1 MVGVW
6 WVAMSLAGSG
16 ELLMERL
23 TEVEE
28 LRAYR
33 MVRSAPILTAKEHRD
48 VANGKVVTGLVAID
62 GHRAKKAY
70 GAAVFDVPIG
80 KLWSALNDDQAQ
92 VAYTDIGYSE
102 LLAGAPCS
110 SGRQVFE
117 FLPLPVVTDRW
128 WITNIRLNTGLMRK
142 SKGRVREFAWQSS
155 DDYSVLTSEEGRAL
169 ADKGMPVLFNRG
181 GWFLV
186 DLDGEH
192 TFAEYFVW
200 TDPGGNIPASSA
212 TLFAGSSIRKA
223 FDDMERLARDGASC
237 PE

>member
-1 MVGVW
+1 MIAVW
-6 WVAMSLAGSG
+6 LVATSLAGSG
-16 ELLMERL
+16 ELVMERL
-23 TEVEE
+23 AEVEQ

-33 MVRSAPILTAKEHRD
+33 MARSAPALTEQEHRD
-48 VANGKVVTGLVAID
+48 VAAGKVVTGLVSVD

-102 LLAGAPCS
+102 LLSGEPCS

-128 WITNIRLNTGLMRK
+128 WITNIRLNTGLMRA
-142 SKGRVREFAWQSS
+142 SEGRVREFAWQSS
-155 DDYSVLTSEEGRAL
+155 DDYSVLRSTEGRSM
-169 ADKGMPVLFNRG
+169 ADKGMPVTFNRG

-186 DLDGEH
+186 DLDGER
-192 TFAEYFVW
+192 TLAEYFVW
-200 TDPGGNIPASSA
+200 TDPGGSIPASSA